1 MNLLKRVLSKF
12 KKMPYKIGTGTYG
25 INPLLIKS
33 FRHDD
38 NLIVGKYCSI
48 AGNVT
53 FILSGEHNYKHVS
66 TYPFFDQNNHSNTYR
81 DTFTKGTVVIGNDVW
96 IGYGTTILSGVT
108 VGDGAVIGAGSIIT
122 KDIPPYA
129 IVAGNPFKVLKY
141 RFTDQ
146 EINELLSI
154 RWWEWDES
162 LIQKRKNDFYLP
174 IEDFIHKYKNK

>member
-12 KKMPYKIGTGTYG
+12 KKLPYNIGTGTYG

-53 FILSGEHNYKHVS
+53 FILSGEHNYKHIS
-66 TYPFFDQNNHSNTYR
+66 TYPFFDQKNHSNVYR
-81 DTFTKGTVVIGNDVW
+81 DTFTKGTIVLGNDVW
-96 IGYGTTILSGVT
+96 IGYGAIILSGVT
-108 VGDGAVIGAGSIIT
+108 IGDGAVIGAGSVIT

-129 IVAGNPFKVLKY
+129 IIAGNPSKVLKY
-141 RFTDQ
+141 RFTEEQ
-146 EINELLSI
+146 INALLSI
-154 RWWEWDES
+154 SWWEWDETTVEN
-162 LIQKRKNDFYLP
+162 RKNDFYLP
-174 IEDFIHKYKNK
+174 IDDFIKKYKN